1 MSLINCALCM
11 YYTMGGCHRKRALQG
26 HNPWMEPV
34 NVGAGIQTQI
44 FRTVVL
50 NLPDIATL

>member
-1 MSLINCALCM
+1 M